1 MTTPILRVAVSV
13 SLIGAAG
20 VATAQEDS
28 PWERFSIMPG
38 AFLSTSDTELRFDSP
53 SGVGAVLNPEETLGI
68 DAEETT
74 YRIDGIWRFGSTRR
88 HQLEVHYY
96 STDREGSRPLGQN
109 TRIGDLLFPTGAA
122 VDSQLQVEFI
132 NIDYAYAFVQDD
144 RVRVAAAIGI
154 HTTAFDFEV
163 NAPAVNLAESE
174 SFTAPLP
181 VLGLRGDFVITPRWR
196 LRASTDLVYLPIDA
210 YDISV
215 TDSVLAVKYLPLEH
229 VGFGLGV
236 NNVRYKVASNSDSSV
251 ADLEGKARLSFL
263 GALAYLKL
271 RY

>member
-1 MTTPILRVAVSV
+1 
-13 SLIGAAG
+13 
-20 VATAQEDS
+20 
-28 PWERFSIMPG
+28 
-38 AFLSTSDTELRFDSP
+38 
-53 SGVGAVLNPEETLGI
+53 
-68 DAEETT
+68 
-74 YRIDGIWRFGSTRR
+74 
-88 HQLEVHYY
+88 
-96 STDREGSRPLGQN
+96 
-109 TRIGDLLFPTGAA
+109 
-122 VDSQLQVEFI
+122 
-132 NIDYAYAFVQDD
+132 
-144 RVRVAAAIGI
+144 
-154 HTTAFDFEV
+154 
-163 NAPAVNLAESE
+163 
-174 SFTAPLP
+174 

-251 ADLEGKARLSFL
+251 ADLEDKPRLSFL